1 MRPDLDIV
9 AALVGRGVRVLDL
22 GCGDGALLEHLIV
35 DRGCA
40 GHGVERSAEGFHA
53 CVARG
58 VPVTQGEIEAELA
71 ELDAHAFDCA
81 VLSLTLQATR
91 RPARVLAEMR
101 RVAPRRIVSLP
112 NFGYWPH
119 RAGLALR
126 GRMPVSGPLPY
137 PWHETPN
144 IHLCSLADFEDL
156 TAAGGQRIARRILL
170 GEHGRPAARHTR
182 LRPNLLAAGA
192 VYVLEDEA
200 PVPAGG
206 SGRG

>member
-1 MRPDLDIV
+1 VRADQDIV

-22 GCGDGALLEHLIV
+22 GCGDGALLEHLIA

-40 GHGVERSAEGFHA
+40 GHGVERSTEGFHS

-58 VPVTQGEIEAELA
+58 VPVTQAEIEAELP
-71 ELDAHAFDCA
+71 ELDPDAFDCA

-91 RPARVLAEMR
+91 RPARVLTEMS

-119 RAGLALR
+119 RGDLAFR
-126 GRMPVSGPLPY
+126 GRMPVSETLPY

-144 IHLCSLADFEDL
+144 IHLCSLGDFESL
-156 TAAGGQRIARRILL
+156 VAEVGQRIARRIVL
-170 GEHGRPAARHTR
+170 GEDGRPAPRWVRA
-182 LRPNLLAAGA
+182 RPNLLAAGA
-192 VYVLEDEA
+192 VYVLE
-200 PVPAGG
+200 G
-206 SGRG
+206 